1 MTAASS
7 ENLLEVPVDKLR
19 LGMFVSE
26 LDRPWLD
33 TPFAIQGFYVRTL
46 SDVQALQKY
55 CNYVYVDFTA
65 PPLDDDEKP
74 AIPRRPSLWQRIRNW
89 FRRLFGRRPAATG
102 TGYEDRVDFEEEL
115 PRARV
120 ALDTATAAIQDALAR
135 IADGRPPDLPELE
148 AAMGTVVAS
157 LLRNRDA
164 MSALVRMRHADDYT
178 YHHAMATSVWAVL
191 LGRHLGL
198 DEDSLLDLGLGG
210 ALLDL
215 GKARLPKEIL
225 TRPEKLDDSEWMRMR
240 THVTLSLDAL
250 KHAGELSERVR
261 DMISAHHER
270 HDGTGYPRRLKGT
283 EIPVF
288 GRIAGIADSYD
299 AMISRRPWAPPRSS
313 FAAMR
318 ELQKLADVKF
328 QREMIEQFMQSIGS
342 FPAGTLVELN
352 TGEVAVVVA
361 ENRARRLK
369 PKVMLL
375 LDADKL
381 PRDRH
386 VIIDLY
392 EPDLEDSLAGGTWI
406 VHGLEAGAY
415 DIDAEA
421 FFL

>member
-1 MTAASS
+1 MSTARS

-19 LGMFVSE
+19 LGMFVAE
-26 LDRPWLD
+26 LDRPWLE

-55 CNYVYVDFTA
+55 CAYVYVDFTA
-65 PPLDDDEKP
+65 PPADDEERP
-74 AIPRRPSLWQRIRNW
+74 AIPRRPSLWQRLRNW
-89 FRRLFGRRPAATG
+89 FRRLFGKRPAAVG
-102 TGYEDRVDFEEEL
+102 AGYQDLVSFEDEL
-115 PRARV
+115 PHART
-120 ALDTATAAIQDALAR
+120 ALDEATDAVRDALER
-135 IADGRPPDLPELE
+135 IAAGRPPDLPELRNAVE
-148 AAMGTVVAS
+148 TVVAS

-164 MSALVRMRHADDYT
+164 VSALVRMRHADEYT
-178 YHHAMATSVWAVL
+178 WHHAMATGVWAVL

-198 DEDSLLDLGLGG
+198 DEESLNDLGLGG
-210 ALLDL
+210 TLLDL
-215 GKARLPKEIL
+215 GKARLPKELI
-225 TRPEKLDDSEWMRMR
+225 TRPEALDDSEWMRMR
-240 THVTLSLDAL
+240 THVTLSLDAVRGDATL
-250 KHAGELSERVR
+250 TDRVR
-261 DMISAHHER
+261 EMIATHHER
-270 HDGTGYPRRLKGT
+270 HDGSGYPRRLKGT

-299 AMISRRPWAPPRSS
+299 AMISRRPWAAPRSS

-318 ELQKLADVKF
+318 ELQKLADTRF
-328 QREMIEQFMQSIGS
+328 QREMVEQFMQAIGS
-342 FPAGTLVELN
+342 FPPGTLVELN

-375 LDADKL
+375 LDADKK

-386 VIIDLY
+386 LIIDLY
-392 EPDLEDSLAGGTWI
+392 EPDLEDSLSGGTWI

-421 FFL
+421 YFL